1 MNHELKM
8 EVRNKA
14 QYVYGLLNVLKC
26 DVDILRKDASDCNL
40 GKLKESIRDTDATLQ
55 KLLLVVE
62 ELEHIIKLDKIEGPL

>member
-1 MNHELKM
+1 MNYELKM

-26 DVDILRKDASDCNL
+26 DIDVLRKDASDCNL

-62 ELEHIIKLDKIEGPL
+62 ELEYIIKLDKIEGPL

>member
-8 EVRNKA
+8 EVKNKA

-26 DVDILRKDASDCNL
+26 DIDILRKDASDCNL

-62 ELEHIIKLDKIEGPL
+62 ELEYIIKLDKIEGPL

>member
-1 MNHELKM
+1 MNHEIKM
-8 EVRNKA
+8 EVKNKA

-26 DVDILRKDASDCNL
+26 DIDILRKDASECNL

-62 ELEHIIKLDKIEGPL
+62 ELEYIIKLDKIEGP

>member
-8 EVRNKA
+8 EVKNKA

-26 DVDILRKDASDCNL
+26 DIDILRKDAKDCNL

-62 ELEHIIKLDKIEGPL
+62 ELEYIIKLDKIEGP

>member
-1 MNHELKM
+1 MNYELKI
-8 EVRNKA
+8 EVKNKA

-26 DVDILRKDASDCNL
+26 DIDILRKDASDCNL

-62 ELEHIIKLDKIEGPL
+62 ELEYIIKQDKIEGPL